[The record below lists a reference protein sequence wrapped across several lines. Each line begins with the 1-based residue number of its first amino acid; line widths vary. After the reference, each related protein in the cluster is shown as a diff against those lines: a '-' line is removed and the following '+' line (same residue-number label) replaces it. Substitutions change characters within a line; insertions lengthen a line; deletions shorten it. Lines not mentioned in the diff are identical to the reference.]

1 MRSVEG
7 NCRHHSQ
14 RWRSIFIG
22 FPLGIEARFLLT
34 FGLERSPVNGVRHG
48 PAASP

>member
-7 NCRHHSQ
+7 NACTIRNG
-14 RWRSIFIG
+14 WRSIFIG

-34 FGLERSPVNGVRHG
+34 FGLERSAVNGVRHG
-48 PAASP
+48 PAALP